1 LVYAALADTDAE
13 VHSNAAYA
21 AGRLVEFSEN
31 DLSSRYLQILTAL
44 RPHFTV
50 APEAPV
56 AKFNARDN
64 AAGAVARLILKNTA
78 AVPLDQVLPG
88 LVTILPLRNDFQ
100 ENTPL
105 FQALFHLFRT
115 QHAIIMPYIDALL
128 PVFSHVLDPANDDQL
143 STETRGELIQLITAL
158 NGEIPAKIEGAGLKL
173 YVV

>member
-1 LVYAALADTDAE
+1 MVYAALADTDAE

-50 APEAPV
+50 APDAPV

-78 AVPLDQVLPG
+78 AVPLDQV
-88 LVTILPLRNDFQ
+88 R
-100 ENTPL
+100 
-105 FQALFHLFRT
+105 
-115 QHAIIMPYIDALL
+115 
-128 PVFSHVLDPANDDQL
+128 
-143 STETRGELIQLITAL
+143 L
-158 NGEIPAKIEGAGLKL
+158 NMWL
-173 YVV
+173 